1 MTKTFTLFFLL
12 LGNLFFSIAKNNLHI
27 VEINPVA
34 FDNTAA
40 KTSSATTA
48 FRFENTDY
56 LVIEPKL
63 NSAAIFEGKDVSIN
77 SYLGNGLYLIAT
89 DADKTSLL
97 LQSIPYKKVGYIAEE
112 SKLDESLITTTAA
125 VPVTVMYASGTSNL
139 TITTLAEQTG
149 ISIINNDKVHHHFS
163 AYANKS

>member
-40 KTSSATTA
+40 KTSSTTTA

-89 DADKTSLL
+89 DADKTGLL

-112 SKLDESLITTTAA
+112 SKVDESLIIN
-125 VPVTVMYASGTSNL
+125 YSSGSNHRNVC
-139 TITTLAEQTG
+139 IGNKQSNHHN
-149 ISIINNDKVHHHFS
+149 ISR
-163 AYANKS
+163 ANRNKYYK

>member
-56 LVIEPKL
+56 LVS
-63 NSAAIFEGKDVSIN
+63 NQ
-77 SYLGNGLYLIAT
+77 YLGIFIRFIRQIGF
-89 DADKTSLL
+89 
-97 LQSIPYKKVGYIAEE
+97 PE
-112 SKLDESLITTTAA
+112 
-125 VPVTVMYASGTSNL
+125 M
-139 TITTLAEQTG
+139 
-149 ISIINNDKVHHHFS
+149 HHF
-163 AYANKS
+163 AYFRHLY

>member
-40 KTSSATTA
+40 KTSSATIA

-56 LVIEPKL
+56 LVIEPKF
-63 NSAAIFEGKDVSIN
+63 NSAAIFEEQRRYCKFL
-77 SYLGNGLYLIAT
+77 LGQWPLFNRNGCR
-89 DADKTSLL
+89 
-97 LQSIPYKKVGYIAEE
+97 
-112 SKLDESLITTTAA
+112 
-125 VPVTVMYASGTSNL
+125 
-139 TITTLAEQTG
+139 
-149 ISIINNDKVHHHFS
+149 
-163 AYANKS
+163 

>member
-1 MTKTFTLFFLL
+1 M
-12 LGNLFFSIAKNNLHI
+12 
-27 VEINPVA
+27 
-34 FDNTAA
+34 
-40 KTSSATTA
+40 
-48 FRFENTDY
+48 
-56 LVIEPKL
+56 
-63 NSAAIFEGKDVSIN
+63 
-77 SYLGNGLYLIAT
+77 GNGLYLIAT

-125 VPVTVMYASGTSNL
+125 VPVTVMYASGTSNQ

-163 AYANKS
+163 AYANKSQIDKLVKYPFVYFVIKFYQCQFVLFII